1 MIMRY
6 QRHFLET
13 PIDFKQRKLDRSR
26 NSLTVL
32 YWILIGVLLV
42 SLSIGVWIVKEAVK

>member
-1 MIMRY
+1 MPRY

-13 PIDFKQRKLDRSR
+13 EIDFEQRKVTRSR

-32 YWILIGVLLV
+32 YWVLIALLLV
-42 SLSIGVWIVKEAVK
+42 SLSIGGWIVKEAVR